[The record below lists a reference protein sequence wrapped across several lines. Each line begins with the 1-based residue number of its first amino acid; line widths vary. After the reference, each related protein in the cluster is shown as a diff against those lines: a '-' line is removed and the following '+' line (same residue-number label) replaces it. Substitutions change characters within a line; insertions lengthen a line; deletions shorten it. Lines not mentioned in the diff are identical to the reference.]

1 MTLSGSR
8 QIPWLE
14 PVYVYLKSP
23 RDEPGVVT
31 DHGER
36 ITGIWLAGAGKD
48 MGAPIP
54 AQIADKLRGRWFSH
68 FGRFRAAFWRE
79 VANDPE
85 LVGQFLPLNQN
96 IMKRGYAPYPIPTQ
110 QVGRKV
116 KFELHHVKFIRD
128 DGAVYGIENIRVM
141 TPKRHID
148 IHSKN

>member
-1 MTLSGSR
+1 MAT
-8 QIPWLE
+8 
-14 PVYVYLKSP
+14 
-23 RDEPGVVT
+23 
-31 DHGER
+31 
-36 ITGIWLAGAGKD
+36 
-48 MGAPIP
+48 
-54 AQIADKLRGRWFSH
+54 
-68 FGRFRAAFWRE
+68 FWRE

-128 DGAVYGIENIRVM
+128 DGAVYYIENIRVM

-148 IHSKN
+148 INSKN